1 MLFKMLSKAEKQH
14 VLDLADLM
22 IMADKPL
29 LWGGK
34 TSDELTSDT
43 NLDELTIEES
53 EQDRELMAELENSA
67 GVEREGG
74 GFFGVSTSVMKFH
87 QQRMARYSGGD
98 TETNKDRLH
107 THIMDRLTKVLKTF
121 PLIKMEKPET
131 RIQAATTVLA
141 ELLEDKN
148 YERLTTPR
156 IILFELLL
164 IALRDGHISN
174 TESAL
179 IKEFQRYY
187 QLEDFIYDDLLERAE
202 VLNQELSK
210 TIAIILE

>member
-43 NLDELTIEES
+43 NLDEFTIEES

-67 GVEREGG
+67 GVERKGRLSS
-74 GFFGVSTSVMKFH
+74 VSTSVMKFH
-87 QQRMARYSGGD
+87 QQRKARYSGGD